1 MKIRTENLKKR
12 YKGRQVVSDV
22 SFEVNSGEI
31 VGLLGPNG
39 AGKTTSFYMTVGLVQ
54 PNDGRIFLDETDVT
68 KWPMYKR
75 ARAGMGYLPQETSV
89 FRKLTVRDNLLL
101 VLELAGKSREEQ
113 ENKVKE
119 LAEELSI
126 SHILESVAGVLS
138 GGERRRVEIARA
150 MATEPKFILLDEP
163 FAGIDPKTIEEIQ
176 SILFQLKARGIGILI
191 TDHNVAA
198 TLRITDRNYILVDG
212 AIIAKGTG
220 SEVASD
226 ELVKKH
232 YLGSQF
238 GFLGDN
244 IEPGQDAG

>member
-113 ENKVKE
+113 EKKVNE

-238 GFLGDN
+238 GFLGDT

>member
-1 MKIRTENLKKR
+1 VKIRTENLKKR

-113 ENKVKE
+113 EKKVKE

-238 GFLGDN
+238 GFFGDTV
-244 IEPGQDAG
+244 EPGQDAG

>member
-1 MKIRTENLKKR
+1 VKIRTENLKKR

-238 GFLGDN
+238 GFLGDTV
-244 IEPGQDAG
+244 EPGQDAG

>member
-1 MKIRTENLKKR
+1 
-12 YKGRQVVSDV
+12 
-22 SFEVNSGEI
+22 
-31 VGLLGPNG
+31 
-39 AGKTTSFYMTVGLVQ
+39 MTVGLVQ

-113 ENKVKE
+113 EKKVKE

-238 GFLGDN
+238 GFLGDT

>member
-238 GFLGDN
+238 GFLGDTV
-244 IEPGQDAG
+244 EPGQDTG

>member
-1 MKIRTENLKKR
+1 VKIRTENLKKR

>member
-1 MKIRTENLKKR
+1 
-12 YKGRQVVSDV
+12 
-22 SFEVNSGEI
+22 
-31 VGLLGPNG
+31 
-39 AGKTTSFYMTVGLVQ
+39 
-54 PNDGRIFLDETDVT
+54 
-68 KWPMYKR
+68 
-75 ARAGMGYLPQETSV
+75 
-89 FRKLTVRDNLLL
+89 
-101 VLELAGKSREEQ
+101 
-113 ENKVKE
+113 
-119 LAEELSI
+119 
-126 SHILESVAGVLS
+126 
-138 GGERRRVEIARA
+138 

-238 GFLGDN
+238 GFLGDTV
-244 IEPGQDAG
+244 EPGQDAG

>member
-238 GFLGDN
+238 GFFGDTV
-244 IEPGQDAG
+244 EPGQDAG

>member
-1 MKIRTENLKKR
+1 VKIRTENLKKR

-113 ENKVKE
+113 EKKVKE

-238 GFLGDN
+238 GFLGDT

>member
-1 MKIRTENLKKR
+1 
-12 YKGRQVVSDV
+12 
-22 SFEVNSGEI
+22 
-31 VGLLGPNG
+31 
-39 AGKTTSFYMTVGLVQ
+39 
-54 PNDGRIFLDETDVT
+54 
-68 KWPMYKR
+68 
-75 ARAGMGYLPQETSV
+75 LPQETSV

-113 ENKVKE
+113 EKKVKE

-238 GFLGDN
+238 GFLGDTV
-244 IEPGQDAG
+244 EPGQDAG

>member
-1 MKIRTENLKKR
+1 
-12 YKGRQVVSDV
+12 
-22 SFEVNSGEI
+22 
-31 VGLLGPNG
+31 
-39 AGKTTSFYMTVGLVQ
+39 MTVGLVQ

-113 ENKVKE
+113 EKKVKE

-238 GFLGDN
+238 GFLGDTV
-244 IEPGQDAG
+244 EPGQDAG

>member
-238 GFLGDN
+238 GFLGDT

>member
-1 MKIRTENLKKR
+1 
-12 YKGRQVVSDV
+12 
-22 SFEVNSGEI
+22 
-31 VGLLGPNG
+31 
-39 AGKTTSFYMTVGLVQ
+39 MTVGLVQ

-238 GFLGDN
+238 GFLGDTV
-244 IEPGQDAG
+244 EPGQDAG